1 MPCNGDCN
9 QGRECNCDLDAK
21 RITEL
26 EARNKELVEALE
38 GVTDSLGGNYEQ
50 HAIRKRIQDL
60 LGEVK

>member
-1 MPCNGDCN
+1 MTCNGDCN